1 MGAQHFE
8 TIIIGGGQAGLSVG
22 YGLAKRGRSF
32 LILDANKRI
41 GDAWRYRWDSLKL
54 FTPAFL
60 NGLDGMRFPGRRHVF
75 ISKDEMADYLEMYAT
90 RFRLPVKTGI
100 RVDKLT
106 RQGNNFIVSAG
117 GQIFESMNVVVAMA
131 NYQNPKV
138 PEFARD
144 MNPAIVQLHSKE
156 YKNTSQ
162 LKKGAVLIV
171 GAGNSGADIALDV
184 VINHKT
190 IISGKEVGHVPF
202 RIEPFI
208 ARYLLVRLV
217 RFLGHHILNNGTSI
231 GRKIRPKALVSAGPL
246 VRVKPKDLTDAGIE
260 RVPKVIGAQN
270 GFPVLEDKRVLEVE
284 NIIWCSGYRSGFSWI
299 DLPVL
304 GEREEPFHKRGIV
317 AEEPGLYFVGLHF
330 LYAMTSDTVTG
341 MSRDARYIVK
351 QILNSKRLQGKLKAA
366 HVADKELTTSSVFRS
381 FS

>member
-1 MGAQHFE
+1 
-8 TIIIGGGQAGLSVG
+8 
-22 YGLAKRGRSF
+22 
-32 LILDANKRI
+32 
-41 GDAWRYRWDSLKL
+41 
-54 FTPAFL
+54 
-60 NGLDGMRFPGRRHVF
+60 MRFPGKRHVF

-106 RQGNNFIVSAG
+106 KKGNNFIVSAG
-117 GQIFESMNVVVAMA
+117 GQIFESRNVVVAMA

-144 MNPAIVQLHSKE
+144 INPAIVQLHSKE
-156 YKNTSQ
+156 YKNISQ
-162 LKKGAVLIV
+162 LKKGSVLIV

-217 RFLGHHILNNGTSI
+217 RFFGHHILNNGTSI

-246 VRVKPKDLTDAGIE
+246 VRVKPKDLTDAGVE
-260 RVPKVIGAQN
+260 RVPRVIGAQN
-270 GFPVLEDKRVLEVE
+270 GFPVLEDKRVLEIE

-304 GEREEPFHKRGIV
+304 GEREEPFHERGIV
-317 AEEPGLYFVGLHF
+317 AKEPGLYFVGLHF

-351 QILNSKRLQGKLKAA
+351 QILNSKR
-366 HVADKELTTSSVFRS
+366 
-381 FS
+381 